1 MNRLYKLYESLKL
14 HYELYLKLLN
24 ANSYFI
30 IHILYI
36 DTKLNILSYKK
47 AVYN

>member
-24 ANSYFI
+24 DNSYFI

-36 DTKLNILSYKK
+36 DTKLNILTYKK
-47 AVYN
+47 TVYN